1 VYNRENLNGKNV
13 QHMYAAHLHTSSKC
27 SSDTNSLH
35 TKEISIMHYSMILT
49 AKELKH
55 SCVKQGKYV
64 RKQRRLEENTQH
76 INADAVLWKEDS
88 KYMKGAYDE

>member
-1 VYNRENLNGKNV
+1 V
-13 QHMYAAHLHTSSKC
+13 QLRHK
-27 SSDTNSLH
+27 
-35 TKEISIMHYSMILT
+35 LT
-49 AKELKH
+49 AHERSKHHALQHEIDSKRTEH